1 MLSKF
6 DYSKNFL
13 KNDDL
18 LICPIC
24 KERLILNDHSL
35 VCKNKHT
42 YDISKKGIT
51 TLVSHNHIKESKI
64 YNYELFSNRRKFIQK
79 MDLGQVFRHI
89 F

>member
-1 MLSKF
+1 MISKF

-24 KERLILNDHSL
+24 KGRLILNDHSL

-42 YDISKKGIT
+42 YDISKKV
-51 TLVSHNHIKESKI
+51 LLPLFHIIILKKVKYIIMNYFQIEENLFKKCIIKI
-64 YNYELFSNRRKFIQK
+64 CIIK
-79 MDLGQVFRHI
+79 
-89 F
+89 